1 MSIIMGED
9 SFFKGRLILLVLVAQ
24 FKILLATPNTMIK
37 RYKSVVKLLSN
48 HLEVKKHLSFLNKK
62 KELRKE
68 KNFFFSFFKSLS
80 ILFRTVL
87 F

>member
-1 MSIIMGED
+1 
-9 SFFKGRLILLVLVAQ
+9 
-24 FKILLATPNTMIK
+24 MIK